1 MRMNISDNVVW
12 LHGAHNNL
20 LSPIMKWIVTLLY
33 KQWSTADKKNSQ
45 KGVKVKGTLGLKKK
59 PEGIRYLQSKL

>member
-12 LHGAHNNL
+12 LNGAHNNL

-33 KQWSTADKKNSQ
+33 KQWSTADQKNSQ
-45 KGVKVKGTLGLKKK
+45 KGVKVKGTLGLKK